1 MAISAIRFFFFFFS
15 QNASR
20 NQSRCKMNSSP
31 AFRGN
36 DKKEIKPGE
45 PGYASGQG
53 HYEYRPWTDCYPED
67 WDGPR
72 SGAGYDPVWVPDGS
86 SSGSNYGNLYAGSG
100 D

>member
-1 MAISAIRFFFFFFS
+1 MQAAI
-15 QNASR
+15 
-20 NQSRCKMNSSP
+20 
-31 AFRGN
+31 
-36 DKKEIKPGE
+36 
-45 PGYASGQG
+45 G